1 MSQPRRTRIL
11 TRADVA
17 RVADMKD
24 AVEAV
29 TEAFAAQAKGTAQ
42 MPPKV
47 YLDLPEHDGD
57 FRAMPASLGDAAGV
71 KWVNSHPKNPER
83 FDLPSVMGVYVL
95 SDPASAYP
103 AAILDATLLTALR
116 TGAAAGVASKHLAIA
131 SPKTVGFV
139 GAGVQARYLHG
150 AHQAVFGD
158 AFELTTVD
166 DFFYEIDG
174 KMISEGGEDIDIGAN
189 ASAEGGGEED
199 GSDAVQVCN
208 VVSAGRLQETNFGKK
223 DYVATY
229 KAYMKQIVKHLKQTN
244 PDRVDAFKAVS
255 DARWSEGSAFALLTA
270 YNRVPRARRP
280 P

>member
-1 MSQPRRTRIL
+1 MQ
-11 TRADVA
+11 A
-17 RVADMKD
+17 R
-24 AVEAV
+24 
-29 TEAFAAQAKGTAQ
+29 GTICTKRDRCQ
-42 MPPKV
+42 RGCT
-47 YLDLPEHDGD
+47 DG
-57 FRAMPASLGDAAGV
+57 
-71 KWVNSHPKNPER
+71 
-83 FDLPSVMGVYVL
+83 
-95 SDPASAYP
+95 
-103 AAILDATLLTALR
+103 
-116 TGAAAGVASKHLAIA
+116 
-131 SPKTVGFV
+131 
-139 GAGVQARYLHG
+139 GAGAR
-150 AHQAVFGD
+150 AVIYKDIFTGDELTTD